1 MLNIESV
8 NHVGIRVGDK
18 ARSVSFYADL
28 GFELLQDAG
37 FDKGHPVIMKHPSGV
52 VVNLLGPANASD
64 GTNILMDVEEKHP
77 GYTHI
82 ALTVSSLDA
91 ARDFMKMKEIEITGC
106 PGPAKVCSHA
116 CTAIDW
122 TIPVLVGI
130 FTAQTLQDDHFMDI
144 GAQRKQSTPTGAA
157 DAEIYRST

>member
-8 NHVGIRVGDK
+8 NHVGVRVGDR

-82 ALTVSSLDA
+82 ALTVTSLDV
-91 ARDFMKMKEIEITGC
+91 ARDFMKMKGIEITGSFSF
-106 PGPAKVCSHA
+106 GNMS
-116 CTAIDW
+116 AIFIRDPDRNV
-122 TIPVLVGI
+122 IELDAYGEVGI
-130 FTAQTLQDDHFMDI
+130 EDPSGYSAH
-144 GAQRKQSTPTGAA
+144 P
-157 DAEIYRST
+157 

>member
-82 ALTVSSLDA
+82 ALTVTSLDV
-91 ARDFMKMKEIEITGC
+91 ARDFMKMKGIEITGSFSF
-106 PGPAKVCSHA
+106 GNMS
-116 CTAIDW
+116 AIFIRDPDRNV
-122 TIPVLVGI
+122 IELDAYGEVGI
-130 FTAQTLQDDHFMDI
+130 EDPSGYSAH
-144 GAQRKQSTPTGAA
+144 P
-157 DAEIYRST
+157 